1 MTISQLDAA
10 VVTRQ
15 TLAESLFDTM
25 ATATAESG
33 GPGVTRESYS
43 PRETLAHDLIAK
55 TGAALGLEVAQD
67 FAANTYVTL
76 AGTDRS
82 AAPIVIGSHLDSVQ
96 NGGNFDGY
104 AGVVAGMVALAAMT
118 DSRWRPTRDIRVMG
132 IRAEESAW
140 FGVSY
145 IGSRSALGQLP
156 DGALETATR
165 ADTGRTLAD
174 HMRDCGGDPDAIA
187 ANKIYLD
194 PAHVHA
200 YLELHIE
207 QGPVLHNEKI
217 PVGIVTG
224 IRGNFRCPDAHVS
237 GEYSHCGGVPRAYR
251 RDAVMAASEFV
262 SGLDALWTASEDNG
276 QDMAV
281 TVGKFFTDSD
291 THAMTKI
298 SGDVRFS
305 LDVRTLDPTFLAKLE
320 TQAIDLAADIAK
332 RRDISFDLGS
342 ITHAQVGVIDPS
354 IQAALTDG
362 ATVLDIPARAIA
374 SGAAHDAAAFAAAGV
389 PTAMIFIRND
399 KGSHNPDEAMELDD
413 FMQGTRIL
421 TRWLAQNA

>member
-1 MTISQLDAA
+1 
-10 VVTRQ
+10 
-15 TLAESLFDTM
+15 
-25 ATATAESG
+25 
-33 GPGVTRESYS
+33 
-43 PRETLAHDLIAK
+43 
-55 TGAALGLEVAQD
+55 
-67 FAANTYVTL
+67 
-76 AGTDRS
+76 
-82 AAPIVIGSHLDSVQ
+82 
-96 NGGNFDGY
+96 
-104 AGVVAGMVALAAMT
+104 
-118 DSRWRPTRDIRVMG
+118 
-132 IRAEESAW
+132 
-140 FGVSY
+140 
-145 IGSRSALGQLP
+145 
-156 DGALETATR
+156 
-165 ADTGRTLAD
+165 
-174 HMRDCGGDPDAIA
+174 MRDCGGDPDAIA

-320 TQAIDLAADIAK
+320 TQVIDLAADIAK
-332 RRDISFDLGS
+332 RRDISFELGS